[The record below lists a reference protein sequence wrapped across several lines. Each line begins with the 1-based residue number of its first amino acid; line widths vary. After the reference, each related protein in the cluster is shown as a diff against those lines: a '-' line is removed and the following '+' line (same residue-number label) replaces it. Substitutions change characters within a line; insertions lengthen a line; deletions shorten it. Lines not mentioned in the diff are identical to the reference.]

1 MKLTANGCRER
12 QDRLR
17 AVLDVRHLAGAIIS
31 RRDLVYYFTGF
42 HCNRHHASAALIGVD
57 GKTTLVCATAPAVS
71 TVEEVILYEDAYF
84 ATMHSHQFETVA
96 EKLSPAVHPGGH
108 FGADL
113 GGGVACI
120 THLGGPEVEDLTSD
134 IRSMRQRK
142 LSDEIDAIR
151 AAIKVTDVM
160 YTAAREAIQS
170 NVDELEVFTAIRS
183 AAVSFAGEELEH
195 FGNDFRSNDAG
206 GLPRR
211 RRMREGELYILDAGP
226 CLHGY
231 FADNCRTFLVGCS
244 PSPAQQEAWEIIDS
258 LFPIIE
264 AAVKPGIEAREVYGI
279 AHRYL
284 NRDGFEGLV
293 HHLGH
298 GIGLAPHE
306 APELNPHY
314 RATFE
319 VGDVFTME
327 PGLYGPA
334 LKAGIRLEEN
344 YLLKSDGVHKLT
356 SFPRG
361 LA

>member
-1 MKLTANGCRER
+1 MKLTVNGCRER

-17 AVLDVRHLAGAIIS
+17 SVLDARNLAGALIS

-42 HCNRHHASAALIGVD
+42 HRNRHHASAALIGSE
-57 GKTTLVCATAPAVS
+57 GKTTLVCAAEPDLPA
-71 TVEEVILYEDAYF
+71 VEEVILYAAAYF
-84 ATMHSHQFETVA
+84 ATMHNRQFEVVA
-96 EKLSPAVHPGGH
+96 EKFSPALTPGARL
-108 FGADL
+108 GADL

-120 THLGGPEVEDLTSD
+120 AQLGGPEVEDLTPD
-134 IRSMRQRK
+134 IRRMRQSK
-142 LSDEIDAIR
+142 LPDEVDAIS
-151 AAIKVTDVM
+151 AAIEVTDVM
-160 YTAAREAIQS
+160 YHAAREAVQPDA
-170 NVDELEVFTAIRS
+170 DELDVFTAIHS
-183 AAVSFAGEELEH
+183 ASVSFAGEDLEH

-226 CLHGY
+226 SLHGY
-231 FADNCRTFLVGCS
+231 FADNCRTFSVGRS

-264 AAVKPGIEAREVYGI
+264 AAVKPGVEAREVYAI

-284 NRDGFEGLV
+284 NRDGYEGLV

-314 RATFE
+314 HATFE

-344 YLLKSDGVHKLT
+344 YLLESGGLRKLT
-356 SFPRG
+356 SYPRD

>member
-1 MKLTANGCRER
+1 MRLTANGCRER

-17 AVLDVRHLAGAIIS
+17 AVLDARNLDGALIS
-31 RRDLVYYFTGF
+31 WRDLVYYFTGF
-42 HCNRHHASAALIGVD
+42 HRNRHHASAAFIGAD
-57 GKTTLVCATAPAVS
+57 GKTTLVCADEPDVPA
-71 TVEEVILYEDAYF
+71 VEEVIVYDAAYF
-84 ATMHSHQFETVA
+84 ATMHSRQFEAVA
-96 EKLSPAVHPGGH
+96 EKLSPAVPSGGH

-120 THLGGPEVEDLTSD
+120 AQLGGPEGEDLTPD
-134 IRSMRQRK
+134 IRRMRQSK
-142 LSDEIDAIR
+142 ISDEVDAIS
-151 AAIKVTDVM
+151 AAIVVTDVM
-160 YTAAREAIQS
+160 YTAAREAIQPG
-170 NVDELEVFTAIRS
+170 VDELEVFTIIRS
-183 AAVSFAGEELEH
+183 AAVAFAGEELEH

-211 RRMREGELYILDAGP
+211 RPMREGELYILDAGP
-226 CLHGY
+226 SLHGY
-231 FADNCRTFLVGCS
+231 FADNCRTFSVGRS
-244 PSPAQQEAWEIIDS
+244 PSPAQREAWEIIDS

-264 AAVKPGIEAREVYGI
+264 AAVKPGIEAREVYAI

-284 NRDGFEGLV
+284 NRDGFKGLV

-327 PGLYGPA
+327 PGLYGSG

-344 YLLKSDGVHKLT
+344 YLLESDGLRKLT
-356 SFPRG
+356 SFPRD